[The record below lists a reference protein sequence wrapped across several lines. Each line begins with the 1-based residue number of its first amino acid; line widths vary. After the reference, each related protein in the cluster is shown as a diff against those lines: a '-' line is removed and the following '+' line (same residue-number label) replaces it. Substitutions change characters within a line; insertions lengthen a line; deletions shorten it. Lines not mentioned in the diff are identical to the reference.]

1 MNETLSP
8 RPASG
13 ALTQTG
19 GFLTGFTHT
28 LQPYIGC
35 RFGCDYCYVQE
46 LTVHRFHGGG
56 LTWGE
61 YVHPRTGIA
70 EKLATELARFEKRGT
85 FDQVAIFMSSTTD
98 PYQGAERRWE
108 LTRSCLEVL
117 AARPPGLLVIQT
129 RSPLVERDFDLIRTL
144 GDRCW
149 LSFTLETDLD
159 EVRRRVTPR
168 CPSVTQRLETLK
180 AALAAGINVQVAVS
194 PCLPFSSVEG
204 FGALL
209 LEHGGR
215 HSGRVVVDTY
225 ASGDGGGGKRTAK
238 TAIPAAYATQD
249 WGDWRSEDGPRALYD
264 WLRMQIGERAGWS
277 QAGFTALAR
286 RVTEATPCS

>member
-1 MNETLSP
+1 MSETHSP

-46 LTVHRFHGGG
+46 STVHRFHGGG

-70 EKLATELARFEKRGT
+70 EKLAVELARFEKRGT
-85 FDQVAIFMSSTTD
+85 LDQVAIFMSSTTD
-98 PYQGAERRWE
+98 PYQGAERRWG
-108 LTRSCLEVL
+108 LTRACLEVL
-117 AARPPGLLVIQT
+117 GERPPGLLVIQT

-144 GDRCW
+144 GDRAW

-159 EVRRRVTPR
+159 EVRRTVTPH
-168 CPSVTQRLETLK
+168 CPSVAQRLETLK
-180 AALAAGINVQVAVS
+180 VALAAGINVQVAVS
-194 PCLPFSSVEG
+194 PCLPFSSVET

-209 LEHGGR
+209 LEHGD
-215 HSGRVVVDTY
+215 RVVVDTY

-238 TAIPAAYATQD
+238 TAIPAAYAAQN
-249 WGDWRSEDGPRALYD
+249 WGDWRAEDQAQALYE

-286 RVTEATPCS
+286 TVTEGTPCS

>member
-1 MNETLSP
+1 MNETHSP

-56 LTWGE
+56 LAWGE

-70 EKLATELARFEKRGT
+70 EKLTVELARLEKRGAL
-85 FDQVAIFMSSTTD
+85 DQVAIFMSSTTD
-98 PYQGAERRWE
+98 PYQGAERRWG
-108 LTRSCLEVL
+108 LTRGCLELL

-129 RSPLVERDFDLIRTL
+129 RSPLVARDFDLIHAL

-159 EVRRRVTPR
+159 EVRRKVTPR
-168 CPSVTQRLETLK
+168 CPSVAQRLGTLK

-209 LEHGGR
+209 LEHGDR
-215 HSGRVVVDTY
+215 IVVDTY

-249 WGDWRSEDGPRALYD
+249 WGDWRSEDRARALYE
-264 WLRMQIGERAGWS
+264 WLRTQIGERAGWS